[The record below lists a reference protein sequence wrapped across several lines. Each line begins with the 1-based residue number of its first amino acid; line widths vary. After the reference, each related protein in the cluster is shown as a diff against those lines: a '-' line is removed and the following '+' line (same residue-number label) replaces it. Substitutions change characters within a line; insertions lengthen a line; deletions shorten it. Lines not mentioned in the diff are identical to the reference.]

1 MKGQPITWVFESIGS
16 VPFTPEQKQRYKDH
30 LRRKVRKELSAAL
43 SSSGSVT
50 IQRRPSLMEVV
61 IVCDSLGDEIARFF
75 RYHGYKA
82 FQRVKK
88 PV

>member
-1 MKGQPITWVFESIGS
+1 MKGQPITWVFESLGS
-16 VPFTPEQKQRYKDH
+16 TPFTPEQKQGLKDH

-50 IQRRPSLMEVV
+50 IQRGPSLKETVV
-61 IVCDSLGDEIARFF
+61 VCDSLGDEVARFY